1 MGLEAPHHH
10 GNLDIQGCGISAMLM
25 ARAPLQPDAAKELL
39 GRLVAEIASKG
50 MSRGALAVGH
60 VKAILKAGSEF
71 LHADTIGVKYGT
83 STAGEIRS
91 PITRAELT
99 VNSIIV
105 GLPEAVIEEV
115 TIKAIRDLF
124 ESHGAEVALEVT
136 KHDDDA
142 PHAHGNCPGPFGPSS
157 HSGKMD

>member
-1 MGLEAPHHH
+1 MGLETPHRQ
-10 GNLDIQGCGISAMLM
+10 GNPDIQGCGINAMLV

-60 VKAILKAGSEF
+60 VKAILKAGNEF
-71 LHADTIGVKYGT
+71 VHADTIGVKYGT

-99 VNSIIV
+99 VNSIMV
-105 GLPEAVIEEV
+105 GMPAAVIEEL

-124 ESHGAEVALEVT
+124 ESHGAKVALEVT
-136 KHDDDA
+136 KHDDGA
-142 PHAHGNCPGPFGPSS
+142 PHSHGNCPGPFGPSS
-157 HSGKMD
+157 HSDKRD

>member
-1 MGLEAPHHH
+1 LGLEAPHHH

-71 LHADTIGVKYGT
+71 VYADTIGVKYGT

-91 PITRAELT
+91 PITHAELN
-99 VNSIIV
+99 VNSIIM
-105 GLPEAVIEEV
+105 GLPEAVIEEL
-115 TIKAIRDLF
+115 TIRAIRDLF

-136 KHDDDA
+136 KHDDGA
-142 PHAHGNCPGPFGPSS
+142 PRAHGNCPGPFGPSS
-157 HSGKMD
+157 HSDRK

>member
-1 MGLEAPHHH
+1 
-10 GNLDIQGCGISAMLM
+10 MLV
-25 ARAPLQPDAAKELL
+25 AKTPLQPDAARELL

-60 VKAILKAGSEF
+60 VKAILKAGNEF
-71 LHADTIGVKYGT
+71 VHADTIGVKYGA
-83 STAGEIRS
+83 STAGEIIS

-105 GLPEAVIEEV
+105 GLPEAAIEEV

-124 ESHGAEVALEVT
+124 ESQGVKVALEVT
-136 KHDDDA
+136 KHDDGA
-142 PHAHGNCPGPFGPSS
+142 PHANGNCPGPFGPSG
-157 HSGKMD
+157 HSDRK